1 MMTIKDKHLRV
12 LLCLVILIL
21 GMSLVPAAS
30 ASSSSTIPSLPNAF
44 EGSLKGDAAQA
55 GPGLVI
61 SAYIDSKLVGSYT
74 LTKVGQYKVSANG
87 TEQDNG
93 KAITFKLG
101 GIASEPVS
109 VTYEHGANPVKLDLA
124 FYGDFIPPEIQAL
137 SASPKYILNDGED
150 FSTVTAKVVDYSG
163 IKSVT
168 IDLTSI
174 EQGVVSL
181 NSEGGDQYTCNVVST
196 VPGEFKFKFTAS
208 NPSGNSVVDT
218 DSISIIVLN
227 ESQLTTTFGGS
238 DGVFSP
244 EEIEALVN
252 NNDVSSGIKYAVL
265 GAYFADGWDRI

>member
-1 MMTIKDKHLRV
+1 MTIKDKHLRV

>member
-150 FSTVTAKVVDYSG
+150 FSTVTAKVVDDSG

>member
-12 LLCLVILIL
+12 LLCLVILVL
-21 GMSLVPAAS
+21 GMFLVPAAS
-30 ASSSSTIPSLPNAF
+30 ANSSSTIPSLPNAF

-109 VTYEHGANPVKLDLA
+109 VTYEHGANPVKLDLT

-137 SASPKYILNDGED
+137 SASPKYILNDGKD
-150 FSTVTAKVVDYSG
+150 FSTVTAKVVDDSG

-168 IDLTSI
+168 IDLASI